1 MHERIHMNSAEITAK
16 LVEARR
22 SGDGDAFLAVR
33 GLGALADRMEIVMT
47 EFTAERA
54 IATMPVEGNTQ
65 PLGLL
70 HGGAYVVLG
79 ESLGSMH
86 ANFLAPEGHV
96 AVGVDI
102 NATHTSSAVDG
113 TVTGVCHPIRIGSTI
128 AVHEIII
135 SDTRGR
141 RLSTVRIT
149 NYFKRYGREEASPSS
164 DPTGR

>member
-1 MHERIHMNSAEITAK
+1 MDSAEIATR
-16 LVEARR
+16 LIEARR
-22 SGDGDAFLAVR
+22 AGDGQAFLEVR
-33 GLGALADRMEIVMT
+33 GLGALAERMGITMT
-47 EFTAERA
+47 EFTEKHAV
-54 IATMPVEGNTQ
+54 ATMPVMGNTQ

-128 AVHEIII
+128 AVHEIVV
-135 SDTRGR
+135 SDADGR

-149 NYFKRYGREEASPSS
+149 NYFKRYEPGK
-164 DPTGR
+164 D